1 MQPMTDDYAR
11 KLNELDRL
19 LNDPDVPLQPEL
31 VWRLLEEVSEQS
43 PATDGTV
50 RGRPSQPLKQWAMIG
65 R

>member
-19 LNDPDVPLQPEL
+19 LNDPDVPLQPAL
-31 VWRLLEEVSEQS
+31 VWRLLDEVSEQS
-43 PATDGTV
+43 PTTEGVV
-50 RGRPSQPLKQWAMIG
+50 REQPSRSRKQWAMIG